1 VSEGEP
7 QNEETTGE
15 VSIEDRVKAL
25 EDKLNTLEK
34 AIGQLMGLVQSQS
47 MIKQSP
53 TPPTPQSPTPQD
65 PGNPGDFNT
74 QRMAQ
79 MMMALAPFLQ
89 MFQPKS
95 DELEKLIISKALEG
109 MIGSFDLQKTFV
121 ESLMTALANSFGKKA
136 GERLSNIIAVSE
148 E

>member
-1 VSEGEP
+1 MSEGEP

-34 AIGQLMGLVQSQS
+34 AIGQLMGLIQTQTMVRQQ
-47 MIKQSP
+47 P
-53 TPPTPQSPTPQD
+53 TPPTPQSPQD
-65 PGNPGDFNT
+65 PGNPGGFDP
-74 QRMAQ
+74 QRIVQ
-79 MMMALAPFLQ
+79 MMMALAPFIQ

-95 DELEKLIISKALEG
+95 SELEKLIISKALDG
-109 MIGSFDLQKTFV
+109 MIGMYDLNKEFV
-121 ESLMTALANSFGKKA
+121 QSLMTALANSFGKKA

>member
-1 VSEGEP
+1 VSEDSEP
-7 QNEETTGE
+7 QNEP
-15 VSIEDRVKAL
+15 SIEDRVKAL

-34 AIGQLMGLVQSQS
+34 AIGQLMGLIQSQS

-65 PGNPGDFNT
+65 PGSFDP

-79 MMMALAPFLQ
+79 MMAVVAPLMQ

-95 DELEKLIISKALEG
+95 DELEKLIINKALEG

>member
-1 VSEGEP
+1 MSEDEP

-34 AIGQLMGLVQSQS
+34 TIGQLMGLIQSQS
-47 MIKQSP
+47 MIKQQP
-53 TPPTPQSPTPQD
+53 TPPTPQSPQD
-65 PGNPGDFNT
+65 PGNPGDFNP

-95 DELEKLIISKALEG
+95 DELEKLIISKALDG
-109 MIGSFDLQKTFV
+109 MIGMYDLQKTFV
-121 ESLMTALANSFGKKA
+121 ESLMTALASSFGKKA

>member
-1 VSEGEP
+1 MSEGES

-34 AIGQLMGLVQSQS
+34 AIGQLMGLIQSQS
-47 MIKQSP
+47 MIKQQP
-53 TPPTPQSPTPQD
+53 TPPTPQSPQD
-65 PGNPGDFNT
+65 PGNPGDFNP

-95 DELEKLIISKALEG
+95 DELEKLIISKALDG
-109 MIGSFDLQKTFV
+109 MIGMYDLQKTFV
-121 ESLMTALANSFGKKA
+121 ESLMTALASSFGKKA

>member
-7 QNEETTGE
+7 QNEP
-15 VSIEDRVKAL
+15 SIEDRVKAL

-34 AIGQLMGLVQSQS
+34 VIGQLMGLIQSQS
-47 MIKQSP
+47 MIKQQP
-53 TPPTPQSPTPQD
+53 TLSTPQSPQD
-65 PGNPGDFNT
+65 PGNPGGFDP
-74 QRMAQ
+74 QRIAQ

-95 DELEKLIISKALEG
+95 NELERLIISKALDG
-109 MIGSFDLQKTFV
+109 MISMYDLNKEFV
-121 ESLMTALANSFGKKA
+121 QSLMTALASSFGKKA
-136 GERLSNIIAVSE
+136 GEKLSNIIAVNE

>member
-1 VSEGEP
+1 VSENSEP
-7 QNEETTGE
+7 QNEP
-15 VSIEDRVKAL
+15 SIEDRIKAL

-34 AIGQLMGLVQSQS
+34 AIGQLMGLIQSQS

-53 TPPTPQSPTPQD
+53 TPPTPQSPQD
-65 PGNPGDFNT
+65 PGGFDP
-74 QRMAQ
+74 QRIAQ
-79 MMMALAPFLQ
+79 MMAVVAPLMQ

-109 MIGSFDLQKTFV
+109 MISSFDLQKTFV

>member
-1 VSEGEP
+1 MSEDSEP
-7 QNEETTGE
+7 QNES
-15 VSIEDRVKAL
+15 SIEDRVKAL

-34 AIGQLMGLVQSQS
+34 AIGQLMGLIQTQT
-47 MIKQSP
+47 MIKQQP
-53 TPPTPQSPTPQD
+53 TPPTPQSPQD
-65 PGNPGDFNT
+65 PGNPGDFNP

-95 DELEKLIISKALEG
+95 DELEKLIIGKALDG
-109 MIGSFDLQKTFV
+109 MIGMYDLQKTFV
-121 ESLMTALANSFGKKA
+121 ESLMTALASSFGKKA

>member
-34 AIGQLMGLVQSQS
+34 AIGQLMGLIQTQTMVRQQ
-47 MIKQSP
+47 P
-53 TPPTPQSPTPQD
+53 TPPTPQSPQD
-65 PGNPGDFNT
+65 PGNPGGLDP

-79 MMMALAPFLQ
+79 MMAVLAPFLQ

-95 DELEKLIISKALEG
+95 DELEKLIISKALDG
-109 MIGSFDLQKTFV
+109 MIGMYDLQKTFV
-121 ESLMTALANSFGKKA
+121 ESLMTALASSFGKKA

>member
-1 VSEGEP
+1 VSEGSEP
-7 QNEETTGE
+7 QNEP
-15 VSIEDRVKAL
+15 SIEDRVKAL

-34 AIGQLMGLVQSQS
+34 AIGQLMGLIQSQS

-65 PGNPGDFNT
+65 PGGFDP

-79 MMMALAPFLQ
+79 MMAVVAPLMQ

>member
-7 QNEETTGE
+7 QNEP
-15 VSIEDRVKAL
+15 SIEDRVKAL

-34 AIGQLMGLVQSQS
+34 AIGQLMGLIQTQT
-47 MIKQSP
+47 MIKQQP
-53 TPPTPQSPTPQD
+53 TQPTPQSPQD
-65 PGNPGDFNT
+65 PGNPGGFGGLDP

-95 DELEKLIISKALEG
+95 DELEKLIIGKALDG
-109 MIGSFDLQKTFV
+109 MIGMYDLQKTFV
-121 ESLMTALANSFGKKA
+121 ESLMTALASSFGKKA

>member
-1 VSEGEP
+1 MSEGEP

-34 AIGQLMGLVQSQS
+34 AIGQLMGLIQSQS
-47 MIKQSP
+47 MIKQQP
-53 TPPTPQSPTPQD
+53 TPPMTPQSPQD
-65 PGNPGDFNT
+65 PGNPGDFNP

-95 DELEKLIISKALEG
+95 DELEKLIISKALDG
-109 MIGSFDLQKTFV
+109 MIGMYDLQKTFV
-121 ESLMTALANSFGKKA
+121 ESLMTALASSFGKKA
-136 GERLSNIIAVSE
+136 GEKLSNIIAVSE

>member
-34 AIGQLMGLVQSQS
+34 AIGQLMGLIQTQTMV
-47 MIKQSP
+47 KQQP
-53 TPPTPQSPTPQD
+53 TPPTPQSPQD
-65 PGNPGDFNT
+65 PGGLDP

-79 MMMALAPFLQ
+79 LMAVVAPLMQ

>member
-7 QNEETTGE
+7 QNEP
-15 VSIEDRVKAL
+15 SIEDRVKAL

-34 AIGQLMGLVQSQS
+34 AIGQLMGLIQTQTMV
-47 MIKQSP
+47 KQSP
-53 TPPTPQSPTPQD
+53 TPPTPQSPTQQD
-65 PGNPGDFNT
+65 PGDFNP
-74 QRMAQ
+74 QRIAQ

-89 MFQPKS
+89 MFQPQHSKLE
-95 DELEKLIISKALEG
+95 ELIVSKALDG

>member
-1 VSEGEP
+1 MSEP
-7 QNEETTGE
+7 QNEL
-15 VSIEDRVKAL
+15 SIEDRVKAL

-34 AIGQLMGLVQSQS
+34 VIGQLMGLIQTQTMVRQQT
-47 MIKQSP
+47 

-65 PGNPGDFNT
+65 PGNPGGFDP
-74 QRMAQ
+74 QRIAQ
-79 MMMALAPFLQ
+79 MMMALAPFIQ

-95 DELEKLIISKALEG
+95 SELEKLIISKALDG
-109 MIGSFDLQKTFV
+109 MISMYDLNKEFIQ
-121 ESLMTALANSFGKKA
+121 SLMSALANSFGKKV

>member
-34 AIGQLMGLVQSQS
+34 AIGQLMGLIQTQTMV
-47 MIKQSP
+47 KQQP
-53 TPPTPQSPTPQD
+53 TPPTPQSPQD
-65 PGNPGDFNT
+65 PGNPGGLDP

-79 MMMALAPFLQ
+79 MMMALTPFLQ

-95 DELEKLIISKALEG
+95 DELEKLIISKALDG
-109 MIGSFDLQKTFV
+109 MIGMYDLQKTFV
-121 ESLMTALANSFGKKA
+121 ESLMTALASSFGKKA

>member
-1 VSEGEP
+1 MSEGEP

-34 AIGQLMGLVQSQS
+34 AIGQLMGLIQTQTMVRQQ
-47 MIKQSP
+47 P
-53 TPPTPQSPTPQD
+53 TPPTPQSPQD
-65 PGNPGDFNT
+65 PGNPGGLDP

-79 MMMALAPFLQ
+79 MMAVLAPFLQ

-95 DELEKLIISKALEG
+95 DELEKLIISKALDG
-109 MIGSFDLQKTFV
+109 MIGMYDLQKTFV
-121 ESLMTALANSFGKKA
+121 ESLMTALASSFGKKA

>member
-34 AIGQLMGLVQSQS
+34 AIGQLMGLIQSQS
-47 MIKQSP
+47 MIKQQP
-53 TPPTPQSPTPQD
+53 TPPTPQSPQD
-65 PGNPGDFNT
+65 PGNPGGFDT

-95 DELEKLIISKALEG
+95 DELEKLIIGKALDG
-109 MIGSFDLQKTFV
+109 MIGMYDLQKTFV
-121 ESLMTALANSFGKKA
+121 ESLMTALASSFGKKA

>member
-1 VSEGEP
+1 MSEDSEP
-7 QNEETTGE
+7 QNEP
-15 VSIEDRVKAL
+15 SIEDRVKAL

-34 AIGQLMGLVQSQS
+34 AIGQLMGLIQSQS

-53 TPPTPQSPTPQD
+53 TPPTPQSPQD
-65 PGNPGDFNT
+65 PGNPGGFDP

-79 MMMALAPFLQ
+79 MMAVIAPLMQ

>member
-1 VSEGEP
+1 VSEGSEP
-7 QNEETTGE
+7 QNE

-34 AIGQLMGLVQSQS
+34 AIGQLMGLIQTQTMV
-47 MIKQSP
+47 KQQP
-53 TPPTPQSPTPQD
+53 TPPTPQSPGNQD
-65 PGNPGDFNT
+65 PGGFDP

-79 MMMALAPFLQ
+79 MMAVVAPLMQ

>member
-1 VSEGEP
+1 MSEGEP
-7 QNEETTGE
+7 QNES
-15 VSIEDRVKAL
+15 SIEDRVKAL

-34 AIGQLMGLVQSQS
+34 AIGQLMGLIQSQS
-47 MIKQSP
+47 MIKQQP
-53 TPPTPQSPTPQD
+53 TPPTPQSPQD
-65 PGNPGDFNT
+65 PGNPGDFNP

-95 DELEKLIISKALEG
+95 DELEKLIISKALDG
-109 MIGSFDLQKTFV
+109 MIGMYDLQKTFV
-121 ESLMTALANSFGKKA
+121 ESLMTALASSFGKKA
-136 GERLSNIIAVSE
+136 GEKLSNIIAVSE